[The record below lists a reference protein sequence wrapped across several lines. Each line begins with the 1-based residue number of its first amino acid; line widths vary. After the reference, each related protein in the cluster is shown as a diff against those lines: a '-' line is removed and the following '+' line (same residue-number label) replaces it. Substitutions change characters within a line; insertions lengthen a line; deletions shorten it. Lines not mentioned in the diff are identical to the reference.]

1 MAVSL
6 RSIVLMASAVAT
18 LAVVG
23 ESSVAQASTLIPDFH
38 APASAQPTVRSGDF
52 DGDGRIDQLYLVTEA
67 DTGRVAV
74 HVRFNRADGV
84 QDVRVTSLDVGGA
97 ATPNLQVVPA
107 GTRYAVDCGTY
118 SSDCQA
124 GTLTADHDSVLLGL
138 DGSTSVLIH
147 WTGAKF
153 DQDFVQSHDSL
164 LAHAV
169 AVLYAVNP

>member
-1 MAVSL
+1 MAALAVTALTAVSL
-6 RSIVLMASAVAT
+6 
-18 LAVVG
+18 
-23 ESSVAQASTLIPDFH
+23 SSAQASTLVPDFH
-38 APASAQPTVRSGDF
+38 APATAQSAVRSGDF
-52 DGDGRIDQLYLVTEA
+52 DGDGRVDQLYLVTEA

-74 HVRFNRADGV
+74 HLRLNRADGV
-84 QDVRVTSLDVGGA
+84 QDIRVTSLDVAGS

-107 GTRYAVDCGTY
+107 GTRYATDCGTY
-118 SSDCQA
+118 SADCHE

-153 DQDFVQSHDSL
+153 DQDFVHSNDSL

-169 AVLYAVNP
+169 AALYAVNP

>member
-1 MAVSL
+1 MTV
-6 RSIVLMASAVAT
+6 SAVTAL
-18 LAVVG
+18 LAVGV
-23 ESSVAQASTLIPDFH
+23 SSVAQASTLIPDFH
-38 APASAQPTVRSGDF
+38 APATVQSAVRSGDF

-74 HVRFNRADGV
+74 HVRFN
-84 QDVRVTSLDVGGA
+84 LDVGGS

-107 GTRYAVDCGTY
+107 GTRYATDCGTY
-118 SSDCQA
+118 SSDCHQA
-124 GTLTADHDSVLLGL
+124 MLTADHDSVLLGL

-153 DQDFVQSHDSL
+153 DQDFVHSNDSL

-169 AVLYAVNP
+169 AALYAVNP